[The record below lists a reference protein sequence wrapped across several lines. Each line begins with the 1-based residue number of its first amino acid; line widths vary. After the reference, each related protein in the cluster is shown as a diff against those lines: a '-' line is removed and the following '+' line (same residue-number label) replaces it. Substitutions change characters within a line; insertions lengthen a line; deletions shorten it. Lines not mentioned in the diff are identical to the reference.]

1 MCIDRCIHTML
12 FENYWV
18 RALLSA
24 RRSSASELI
33 QFARH
38 AFPEHPWTSAAS
50 YEAENVPAATD
61 AVHTNQL
68 GGPARQIHNFVFKL
82 NTWRP
87 TEDLLLRQKVRWLW
101 EGSPCFAFI
110 STFYRHQAQVIQSK
124 SSIVGIPLHHYGR
137 GRGQRWQCKL
147 CRSPTHHSLS
157 WSQL

>member
-1 MCIDRCIHTML
+1 MTRQSL
-12 FENYWV
+12 
-18 RALLSA
+18 
-24 RRSSASELI
+24 ASELI
-33 QFARH
+33 EAARH
-38 AFPEHPWTSAAS
+38 TFPEQSRTAAVS

-110 STFYRHQAQVIQSK
+110 STFYWHQAQVI
-124 SSIVGIPLHHYGR
+124 VWLLPLYRAPHFPQG
-137 GRGQRWQCKL
+137 L
-147 CRSPTHHSLS
+147 CSAELAHAMKR
-157 WSQL
+157 